1 MQMNKKKT
9 QDQSYMGQRKQ
20 ILSKYSN
27 FDVREAYKTLRA
39 NIRFSLPGKDGG
51 KFCITSSVS
60 GEGKSITILN
70 LAISF
75 AEAGKKVLLL
85 DGDMRRPALA
95 RLLIEKAAP
104 GLSNVLAGLNT
115 PAESIRREVYP
126 NLDILFSG
134 DIPPNPSELLGSK
147 EMEQL
152 IEKLSREYDY
162 ILMDTPPINIV
173 SDACIIG
180 NMLDGVL
187 YLVRQNRA
195 EKKMVADGINQLQ
208 LSGTKLLGFI
218 FNGVETKKRRYNAYA
233 TEYYKRAENTPLE
246 PHED

>member
-1 MQMNKKKT
+1 MQVNKKP
-9 QDQSYMGQRKQ
+9 QDQGYMNQRKQ
-20 ILSKYSN
+20 ILSKNSH

-51 KFCITSSVS
+51 KFCITSSIS
-60 GEGKSITILN
+60 GEGKSITIVN

-75 AEAGKKVLLL
+75 AQAGKKVLLI

-95 RLLIEKAAP
+95 RLMIEKASP

-115 PAESIRREVYP
+115 AEESIRREVYP

-134 DIPPNPSELLGSK
+134 DVPPNPSELLDSK
-147 EMEQL
+147 EMEKL
-152 IEKLSREYDY
+152 IEKLSHAYDY
-162 ILMDTPPINIV
+162 ILMDTPPVTIV

-233 TEYYKRAENTPLE
+233 TEYYKRSETAPLD
-246 PHED
+246 PKED

>member
-1 MQMNKKKT
+1 MQVNKKP
-9 QDQSYMGQRKQ
+9 QDQGYMNQRKQ
-20 ILSKYSN
+20 ILSKNSH

-51 KFCITSSVS
+51 KFCITSSIS
-60 GEGKSITILN
+60 GEGKSITIVN

-75 AEAGKKVLLL
+75 AQAGRKVLLI

-95 RLLIEKAAP
+95 RLMIEKASP

-115 PAESIRREVYP
+115 AEESIRREVYP

-134 DIPPNPSELLGSK
+134 DVPPNPSELLGSK
-147 EMEQL
+147 EMERL
-152 IEKLSREYDY
+152 IEKLTREYDY
-162 ILMDTPPINIV
+162 ILMDTPPVTIV
-173 SDACIIG
+173 SDACIVG

-195 EKKMVADGINQLQ
+195 DKKMVADGINQLQ

-218 FNGVETKKRRYNAYA
+218 FNGVEIKKRKYNAYA
-233 TEYYKRAENTPLE
+233 AEYYKRSEAAPLD
-246 PHED
+246 PKED